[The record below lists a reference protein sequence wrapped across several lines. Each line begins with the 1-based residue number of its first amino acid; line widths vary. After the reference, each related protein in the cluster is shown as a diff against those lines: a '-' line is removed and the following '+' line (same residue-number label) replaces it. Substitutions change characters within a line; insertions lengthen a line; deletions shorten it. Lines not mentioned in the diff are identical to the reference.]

1 MRPNAT
7 SKREIRAGQLEAILR
22 EHEAVSL
29 HGLYEILETSWG
41 RVQVFTALHD
51 LRAVGV
57 VSLRPLGV
65 SDVAIRLIN
74 RDEAAS

>member
-1 MRPNAT
+1 MSEHT
-7 SKREIRAGQLEAILR
+7 VSKRELRAGQLEDILR
-22 EHEAVSL
+22 EHETVSL

-74 RDEAAS
+74 RDEAAA